1 MEKEAGW
8 GYQHFDFVS
17 RYPKSRPKFGLLLL
31 SFAGCC
37 RVLSGVLCCVVLYRL
52 VPCGVV

>member
-1 MEKEAGW
+1 MKEEAGW

-17 RYPKSRPKFGLLLL
+17 RYPKARTKFGLLLL

-37 RVLSGVLCCVVLYRL
+37 HVLSGVLCCVVLSDAVR
-52 VPCGVV
+52 CGVM